1 LEAGYWRAYRNFYGW
16 ANIARGAWNKPTV
29 AGRLR
34 HAAYAVGWKKLEP
47 LWDWVIRAQ
56 RVANLRPALEAV
68 LNGKVGRNERPESQ
82 SRIEAVAGD

>member
-1 LEAGYWRAYRNFYGW
+1 
-16 ANIARGAWNKPTV
+16 V
-29 AGRLR
+29 
-34 HAAYAVGWKKLEP
+34 AYAAGWKKLEP

-56 RVANLRPALEAV
+56 RVANLRPALETV